1 MKHIFLVILAA
12 CLALA
17 LFACG
22 ETVTFNT
29 AEDFPDGI
37 CTLSVLEVGEK
48 GGGYYAVVSPTDG
61 SGARLTFRLAEDFA
75 AWAFEPG
82 ADGALYMLDYSSPA
96 DFCSQWYQLA
106 RQRGA
111 LGTLFEFTFT
121 GDALVFLEDI
131 SNPSP
136 PGGPQA
142 WLYEELPE
150 GVTYREDF
158 TWEGDPGEGLSAPE
172 AAILLFN
179 AAIGYHEYMP
189 GEAYT
194 IVMTG
199 FEFLEDG
206 ECYAYTF
213 ETPDGESEHAV
224 NYFTGVVYVDLDGEW
239 LPIGGAPLDM
249 EGLDEDQAMHIAAY
263 ILGAQLDEGMALVYK
278 GEGEING
285 QRAFLIDL
293 GMNTAEKFTSEE
305 HYAVTDDGEVWLLD
319 ILANEWLPAAAG

>member
-1 MKHIFLVILAA
+1 MKRSLIFALTLCLVL
-12 CLALA
+12 LP
-17 LFACG
+17 ACG
-22 ETVTFNT
+22 ETVIFNT
-29 AEDFPDGI
+29 AADFPDGI

-111 LGTLFEFTFT
+111 LGTLFEFIFA
-121 GDALVFLEDI
+121 GDELVHLADI
-131 SNPSP
+131 SDPSP
-136 PGGPQA
+136 PDGPQA
-142 WLYEELPE
+142 WVYEELPE
-150 GVTYREDF
+150 GVAYREDF

-172 AAILLFN
+172 AAVLLFN

-213 ETPDGESEHAV
+213 ETPDGESKHAV
-224 NYFTGVVYVDLDGEW
+224 NYFTGAVYVCLDGEW
-239 LPIGGAPLDM
+239 LSIGEAPLDM
-249 EGLDEDQAMHIAAY
+249 EGLTEEQAMHIAS
-263 ILGAQLDEGMALVYK
+263 IMLQAQLNEGAALVYK
-278 GEGEING
+278 GEGEVNG
-285 QRAFLIDL
+285 RRAFLIDL
-293 GMNTAEKFTSEE
+293 GMNTEEKFTAEE

-319 ILANEWLPAAAG
+319 ILANEWQPAAAG